1 MNERLGPIT
10 ATFSICIDG
19 PAAIEDAVRALLAS
33 RHLEPRQ
40 VRTRSFA
47 GTAFVI
53 VEQPGTNE
61 AEAVALLDEVRS
73 LATVRRAELE
83 CRLERR
89 PPPARPPL
97 ARGQERIDV
106 V

>member
-1 MNERLGPIT
+1 MSNGLGAIT
-10 ATFSICIDG
+10 ATFSICTDA
-19 PAAIEDAVRALLAS
+19 PAAVEDAVRVLLAL
-33 RHLEPRQ
+33 RYLEPRK
-40 VRTRSFA
+40 VCTRSFA

-89 PPPARPPL
+89 PQPQRPPL
-97 ARGQERIDV
+97 TGGQERIDV